1 MSHLHIPDGL
11 LPAWL
16 WAGGLALAL
25 LLLARGSR
33 AARGRTPQR
42 VAYQGALGGLML
54 AAMAIPLGPI
64 EYHLT
69 LAGPVGVLLG
79 GAGAFQVAFVVSAI
93 LALMGHGGLTVVGLN
108 ALILGAGAT
117 VAHRVY
123 RLVRGRPSP
132 AAALAI
138 GTIAGQAVAGALWL
152 GVIWLGMRLG
162 TGGPPAGAAPDARL
176 GLFAIVSLPLW
187 LLGIV
192 AESLVAFGLGRFLA
206 RVQPG
211 LLPPPAAAVA
221 GAPGAAVGPSAG
233 PVAGGAA

>member
-11 LPAWL
+11 LPVWL

-25 LLLARGSR
+25 LLLARASR
-33 AARGRTPQR
+33 IARGQSPQR
-42 VAYQGALGGLML
+42 IAYQGALGGLML
-54 AAMAIPLGPI
+54 AAMAIPLGPF

-108 ALILGAGAT
+108 ALVLGAGAT
-117 VAHRVY
+117 VAYRTYRVVAG
-123 RLVRGRPSP
+123 RLKP
-132 AAALAI
+132 APALAL
-138 GTIAGQAVAGALWL
+138 GTVAGQAVAGALWL
-152 GVIWLGMRLG
+152 LVVWLGMRLR
-162 TGGPPAGAAPDARL
+162 TGPASAAATPDARL
-176 GLFAIVSLPLW
+176 GVFVGVAVPLW

-192 AESLVAFGLGRFLA
+192 AESLIAFGLGRFLA

-211 LLPPPAAAVA
+211 LLPQVREPRGAAGTAAGAAAGPAA
-221 GAPGAAVGPSAG
+221 GRAA
-233 PVAGGAA
+233 